1 MTSFF
6 SWVGGLALGF
16 VLLTASGCGDARPTA
31 TSDSGARD
39 SGNADASQPDADAM
53 GGETGDVADAGAA
66 VDGEVSNSC
75 VGVTGGGPEPWLD
88 LQIAGSQ
95 FDAYEGRRIR
105 IVVSNT
111 VGGRLGVAEA
121 TIASGAFE
129 LAIPGTLDY
138 GVYPEIALYI
148 DDDANSACDVG
159 EPLWVLR
166 DGHRPGEPPGR
177 RDSGGAMPQRR
188 GAQHVSRLRFM
199 ANSDWP
205 VRHQRTT
212 GSAHASV
219 VPPLNFARG
228 FPCESAYRP
237 SRAAA
242 KAGSA

>member
-159 EPLWVLR
+159 EPLWGFVTGIVQESLR
-166 DGHRPGEPPGR
+166 VDATPAAPCL
-177 RDSGGAMPQRR
+177 SGGGPNMFQGCDSWLTPTGPCVINGQPDL
-188 GAQHVSRLRFM
+188 HMRL
-199 ANSDWP
+199 SC
-205 VRHQRTT
+205 
-212 GSAHASV
+212 
-219 VPPLNFARG
+219 PP
-228 FPCESAYRP
+228 
-237 SRAAA
+237 
-242 KAGSA
+242 